1 MSLIDIDT
9 KGDKNLAAVILKP
22 DHLKV
27 SGDGVFYTLQGEG
40 KTMGQPA
47 CFLRLHLC
55 NLQCSWCDTWYTWK
69 QDTKEFWEESQ
80 DWTIEETKQK
90 IEQAWGCVNS
100 LVQKRVVITG
110 GEPLLQKNC
119 IEKLMRMMPEW
130 IFEIE
135 TNGTIMPTEY
145 MLEHCQF
152 NCSPKL
158 SNSHNPQLA
167 RIKSAVLQQLNQANT
182 SFKFVVS
189 TNSDL
194 DEIENNF
201 IQPFGLDIGKVIVMP
216 QGQSAKEVAK
226 NAKLVAEYAKKK
238 GFRLLD
244 RMHLNIWGAKRK
256 T

>member
-1 MSLIDIDT
+1 MPSF
-9 KGDKNLAAVILKP
+9 DKNPQTLVIKK

-40 KTMGQPA
+40 STMGSPA

-69 QDTKEFWEESQ
+69 KDTKEFWEESQ
-80 DWTIEETKQK
+80 DWTLEETKQK
-90 IEQAWGCVNS
+90 IEQAWGCVNP
-100 LVQKRVVITG
+100 LVQKRVVVTG

-135 TNGTIMPTEY
+135 TNGTILPTDY

-158 SNSHNPQLA
+158 ANSHNPELA
-167 RIKSAVLQQLNQANT
+167 RIKSLVLQTLNKAHT

-189 TNSDL
+189 ANSDL

-201 IQPFGLDIGKVIVMP
+201 IKPFGLDIGKVIVMP
-216 QGQSAKEVAK
+216 QGQSTEEVAK
-226 NAKLVAEYAKKK
+226 NAQAVAEYTKKK
-238 GFRLLD
+238 GYRLLD
-244 RMHLNIWGAKRK
+244 RLHLTIWGAKRK